1 MRIKGRFLE
10 IWNENKLF
18 RFAVIIH
25 LGYFVISLILV
36 MTILR
41 HQSDFIIYYN
51 AGSIFYNDI
60 ENLYDQSQYLWDYRY
75 LPLSA
80 MFFVPFYL
88 LGFVLGFIIF
98 HILNLI
104 LNILICVVLYKIC
117 VLVKGKDHE
126 PDDKRIIL
134 YISFYLLSA
143 AQMFNYLLGQINQI
157 ITLFILT
164 SLYIF
169 LKYDNLKY
177 HFLGGLILGTSI
189 LIKPTAIMM
198 IPFLIVINQKLS
210 KSRKIHINFLK
221 SALRIIGAVLPASLN
236 IILFLAYPKLWE
248 GFVETNFT
256 GSNPVTLNFS
266 FSITK
271 IVLNFCYV
279 YNIPFY
285 QLYVLIAVLIVLT
298 LIGLLIFLLCKFNQN
313 SSIIYGLTIGIIIL
327 LLGYYDSWNHHL
339 LNLTP
344 LLIIIIF
351 DMPRDS
357 RVSDK
362 IIQKCFFF
370 FNFFDLA
377 FMWLWFITYMYCNFP
392 YNFASTIF
400 LILVLYGIIK
410 QYFRRE
416 QEEDRYHSR
425 LKKIREGDIKE
436 QTN

>member
-1 MRIKGRFLE
+1 
-10 IWNENKLF
+10 
-18 RFAVIIH
+18 
-25 LGYFVISLILV
+25 

-41 HQSDFIIYYN
+41 HQNDFIIYYN
-51 AGSIFYNDI
+51 AGRIFYNDI
-60 ENLYDQSQYLWDYRY
+60 DNLYDQRQYLWDYRY

-80 MFFVPFYL
+80 IFFVPFYL
-88 LGFVLGFIIF
+88 LGFELGFIIF

-117 VLVKGKDHE
+117 VLVKGRDHE

-134 YISFYLLSA
+134 YISFYLISV

-169 LKYDNLKY
+169 LKHDKIKAQ
-177 HFLGGLILGTSI
+177 FLGGLFLGISI
-189 LIKPTAIMM
+189 LIKPTAISM
-198 IPFLIVINQKLS
+198 IPFLLVINEKLS
-210 KSRKIHINFLK
+210 KRRKISINFPK
-221 SALRIIGAVLPASLN
+221 SAVRLIGAILPASMN
-236 IILFLAYPKLWE
+236 IILFLMYPKLWE

-271 IVLNFCYV
+271 LILNFCYV

-285 QLYVLIAVLIVLT
+285 QLYI
-298 LIGLLIFLLCKFNQN
+298 LIGVLSVLFILGFLIFLLGKFSNN

-357 RVSDK
+357 KISDK

-377 FMWLWFITYMYCNFP
+377 FMWLWFITYMYFNFP

-400 LILVLYGIIK
+400 LVLVLYGIIK
-410 QYFRRE
+410 QFYHRE
-416 QEEDRYHSR
+416 QEEKKYRSK

-436 QTN
+436 QDT